1 MTSNLM
7 ALTMML
13 LSGVLVQAPSVSIG
27 DGVNPSFP
35 TRLTIGDEYSIFLS
49 NFPQVSTPPMSMNV
63 TWLWLWK
70 RLSRPDHQGR

>member
-7 ALTMML
+7 ALTML
-13 LSGVLVQAPSVSIG
+13 LSGVLAQAPSVSIG

-49 NFPQVSTPPMSMNV
+49 NFPQVSIHTTDGNECDDMALTV
-63 TWLWLWK
+63 EAA
-70 RLSRPDHQGR
+70 QQA